1 MVFNV
6 SFNELMGSLPESIS
20 GLVSM
25 EQLNVASN
33 YLSGSILESVRRLPQ
48 LERERER
55 EFF

>member
-1 MVFNV
+1 MVFDV
-6 SFNELMGSLPESIS
+6 SFNELMGPLPESIS